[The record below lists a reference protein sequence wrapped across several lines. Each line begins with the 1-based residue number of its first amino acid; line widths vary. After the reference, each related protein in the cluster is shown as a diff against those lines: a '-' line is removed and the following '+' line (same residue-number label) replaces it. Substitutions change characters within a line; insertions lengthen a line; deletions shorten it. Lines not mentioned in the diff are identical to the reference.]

1 MQQAL
6 DTMNSHDLSH
16 LETCLDLIGSE
27 LLSDTGMKRG
37 GMRLHSSSL
46 SRIEISQVATK
57 LPAEIVTAGPSDLAD
72 SHDRHDPVDSN
83 QDILTGVDNSEP
95 IDLKVLIRADL

>member
-1 MQQAL
+1 
-6 DTMNSHDLSH
+6 
-16 LETCLDLIGSE
+16 
-27 LLSDTGMKRG
+27 MKRG

-83 QDILTGVDNSEP
+83 QDIAPGTLKLEDILTGVDNSEP